1 MNFKRRCR
9 SAQSAATQRNNPLT
23 HSASSPASPNSID
36 TIAVRRKVAGMKQ
49 ILLMIAVVAGQSV
62 LAADEFREKELTD
75 ANYAKWRD
83 HVLPKNWELSYRR
96 IPWRTSFWDAVIEAQ
111 ARDKPILLWA
121 MNGHPLCN
129 T

>member
-1 MNFKRRCR
+1 MTFLKTLTLTLMVTICLPV
-9 SAQSAATQRNNPLT
+9 AFAAE
-23 HSASSPASPNSID
+23 
-36 TIAVRRKVAGMKQ
+36 
-49 ILLMIAVVAGQSV
+49 
-62 LAADEFREKELTD
+62 EFQEKELTE

-83 HVLPKNWELSYRR
+83 HVLPRNWELSYRR

>member
-1 MNFKRRCR
+1 MTCLR
-9 SAQSAATQRNNPLT
+9 TLT
-23 HSASSPASPNSID
+23 MIVGIIFG
-36 TIAVRRKVAGMKQ
+36 TIVT
-49 ILLMIAVVAGQSV
+49 
-62 LAADEFREKELTD
+62 ADEFQENELTE

-83 HVLPKNWELSYRR
+83 HVLPLNWELSYRK

>member
-1 MNFKRRCR
+1 
-9 SAQSAATQRNNPLT
+9 
-23 HSASSPASPNSID
+23 
-36 TIAVRRKVAGMKQ
+36 MKQ
-49 ILLMIAVVAGQSV
+49 ILSILAVVIGQSV
-62 LAADEFREKELTD
+62 FAADEFLEKELTN
-75 ANYAKWRD
+75 ANYVKWRD
-83 HVLPKNWELSYRR
+83 HVLPKNWELSYRK

>member
-1 MNFKRRCR
+1 MRVF
-9 SAQSAATQRNNPLT
+9 SPTID
-23 HSASSPASPNSID
+23 ASLGVGMVGGVK
-36 TIAVRRKVAGMKQ
+36 AV
-49 ILLMIAVVAGQSV
+49 ILSVVVVVFGQSV
-62 LAADEFREKELTD
+62 LASDEFQEKELTD
-75 ANYAKWRD
+75 ANYAKWRN
-83 HVLPKNWELSYRR
+83 HVLPRNWELSYRR

>member
-1 MNFKRRCR
+1 MTFLRI
-9 SAQSAATQRNNPLT
+9 LT
-23 HSASSPASPNSID
+23 LIVG
-36 TIAVRRKVAGMKQ
+36 I
-49 ILLMIAVVAGQSV
+49 ILPTVV
-62 LAADEFREKELTD
+62 AADEFQEKELTD

-83 HVLPKNWELSYRR
+83 HVLPKNWELSYRK

>member
-1 MNFKRRCR
+1 MVGGVK
-9 SAQSAATQRNNPLT
+9 AL
-23 HSASSPASPNSID
+23 
-36 TIAVRRKVAGMKQ
+36 V
-49 ILLMIAVVAGQSV
+49 LLLVVVVFGQSV
-62 LAADEFREKELTD
+62 LAADEFQEKELTG
-75 ANYAKWRD
+75 ANYAKWRA
-83 HVLPKNWELSYRR
+83 HVLPRNWELSYRK

>member
-1 MNFKRRCR
+1 MAFLRTL
-9 SAQSAATQRNNPLT
+9 ALIVAVAFPAT
-23 HSASSPASPNSID
+23 
-36 TIAVRRKVAGMKQ
+36 
-49 ILLMIAVVAGQSV
+49 
-62 LAADEFREKELTD
+62 LAADDFKEEELTD

-83 HVLPKNWELSYRR
+83 HVLPRNWELSYRK